1 MTIIS
6 ASVVII
12 FPFHA
17 ANLSNFPVAVESI
30 NKEKKAT
37 SLMSWLLLREN
48 EEEKD
53 KNEVA

>member
-1 MTIIS
+1 MAIIS
-6 ASVVII
+6 ASVAII

-17 ANLSNFPVAVESI
+17 AFLSNFPVAVESI
-30 NKEKKAT
+30 NKEKMAT